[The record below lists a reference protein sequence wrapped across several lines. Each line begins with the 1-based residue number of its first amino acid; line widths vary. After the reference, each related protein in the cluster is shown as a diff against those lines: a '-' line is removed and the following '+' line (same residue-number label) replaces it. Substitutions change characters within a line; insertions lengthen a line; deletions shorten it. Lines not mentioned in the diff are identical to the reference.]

1 MPNETMRGRG
11 TWAIWAGALLM
22 VLSGCATTRG
32 QARALGAQSLACPE
46 SEVTITSYHGAQ
58 YVVEGCGHSVE
69 VDCQDPRTVDRN
81 EHPEGHS
88 FCQARKPR

>member
-1 MPNETMRGRG
+1 MLRPLSFGSVVFVV
-11 TWAIWAGALLM
+11 LLTA
-22 VLSGCATTRG
+22 CATTRG
-32 QARALGAQSLACPE
+32 QAKELGASTLACPV
-46 SEVTITSYHGAQ
+46 SRVTIESYPGAQ

-88 FCQARKPR
+88 FCQARKPH

>member
-1 MPNETMRGRG
+1 MTIGRS
-11 TWAIWAGALLM
+11 WARCWKWGGALLL
-22 VLSGCATTRG
+22 VLTGCATTRG
-32 QARALGAQSLACPE
+32 QAKVLGADALACPE
-46 SEVTITSYHGAQ
+46 SEVTITSYRGAQ